1 MCMCVMRYSL
11 GHGLLLFCKLMFH
24 LGKLLRLHCYGCVK
38 AVRLH
43 YGCVCWV
50 NQERRKC
57 SVSAA
62 IAAMPARRE

>member
-1 MCMCVMRYSL
+1 MPVVRYSL
-11 GHGLLLFCKLMFH
+11 GQVLLLFCKLM
-24 LGKLLRLHCYGCVK
+24 LPLDKLLRLPWYGCVM

-50 NQERRKC
+50 NQERGKC

-62 IAAMPARRE
+62 IAATPAGRE